1 MERAILHCDLNNFFY
16 SVESLDYPEL
26 QGKAVAVCGSV
37 ENRHGIV
44 LAKSEEAK
52 KYGIKT
58 AQTVWQAKRQCP
70 HLIICEPHYERYVYF
85 SRLVRGIYGA
95 YTDQVEPFGMDEA
108 WLDVTGSRRL
118 FGTGKEIGE
127 KLRRQVREETGLTIS
142 VGVSFNKPFAKLG
155 SDLKKPDG
163 LTVIEKADF
172 KEKIWPLSCSQM
184 IGIGPA
190 TAKRLAG
197 AGIFT
202 LGELASASPDTLK
215 RLLGKC
221 GGQLWQMANG
231 RDTSPVRREGEGEP
245 VKSVGNSMTEGA
257 DLADDQAVFSMFL
270 LLCESVSR
278 RLREQGLLA
287 SAVAVDIRDDMLT
300 TVGHQAKLMAPT
312 RNALKLAQAA
322 MQLFSQR
329 WRWGKGR
336 TVRSVGV
343 RGYDLVRDGA
353 VWQLSFFQET
363 AREERLERLASDA
376 DRLRARYGRGALVR
390 ASLLGRNDCSPTPSA
405 LQREGILR

>member
-1 MERAILHCDLNNFFY
+1 
-16 SVESLDYPEL
+16 
-26 QGKAVAVCGSV
+26 
-37 ENRHGIV
+37 
-44 LAKSEEAK
+44 
-52 KYGIKT
+52 
-58 AQTVWQAKRQCP
+58 
-70 HLIICEPHYERYVYF
+70 
-85 SRLVRGIYGA
+85 
-95 YTDQVEPFGMDEA
+95 
-108 WLDVTGSRRL
+108 
-118 FGTGKEIGE
+118 
-127 KLRRQVREETGLTIS
+127 
-142 VGVSFNKPFAKLG
+142 
-155 SDLKKPDG
+155 
-163 LTVIEKADF
+163 
-172 KEKIWPLSCSQM
+172 
-184 IGIGPA
+184 
-190 TAKRLAG
+190 
-197 AGIFT
+197 
-202 LGELASASPDTLK
+202 
-215 RLLGKC
+215 
-221 GGQLWQMANG
+221 
-231 RDTSPVRREGEGEP
+231 
-245 VKSVGNSMTEGA
+245 MTEGA